1 MGELERL
8 LADGRDWKEL
18 RSQIRAIALEQ
29 ALVQARV
36 DELRAEIIALQAEGM
51 QPVAED
57 GRAEQD
63 LLQAQ
68 LLDLERQRRDILKQI
83 AHYDELLDAHEK
95 AQNAGQI
102 LNN

>member
-1 MGELERL
+1 
-8 LADGRDWKEL
+8 
-18 RSQIRAIALEQ
+18 
-29 ALVQARV
+29 
-36 DELRAEIIALQAEGM
+36 M

-57 GRAEQD
+57 GQAEQD
-63 LLQAQ
+63 SLQAQ